1 MDAITTVQELD
12 RKRIRAMIA
21 RDADSLYA
29 LLADDLFYIHA
40 SSAKDNKHS
49 LIHALLSGALIY
61 KVIDLSEV
69 ESRDLGDQ
77 VILIGKARVTVLASG
92 QRSDSFERFSSCWV
106 RRDDRWQML
115 GWQSTLLAD

>member
-69 ESRDLGDQ
+69 ESRDLG
-77 VILIGKARVTVLASG
+77 
-92 QRSDSFERFSSCWV
+92 ERFSSCWV